1 MCAFDNVDGVA
12 DVSSSDNK
20 PNSYKVYRVV
30 IGLFATFI
38 IYNVNTVIII
48 IVVIIIITSTYVHNI
63 HAAYTYAH
71 GHTHTRT
78 CEHVVSFRSE
88 IQLPHRHR
96 LPT

>member
-1 MCAFDNVDGVA
+1 MLMVL
-12 DVSSSDNK
+12 
-20 PNSYKVYRVV
+20 PMYRRLIINRIRRKYIV
-30 IGLFATFI
+30 LFATFI
-38 IYNVNTVIII
+38 IYTVYTVIII
-48 IVVIIIITSTYVHNI
+48 IVVIIIITSRYVHNI

>member
-1 MCAFDNVDGVA
+1 MCVCACVHTYYDNVDGVA

-20 PNSYKVYRVV
+20 PNSYNVYRVV

-38 IYNVNTVIII
+38 IYTVYTVILI
-48 IVVIIIITSTYVHNI
+48 IVVIITSTYVHNI

-71 GHTHTRT
+71 GHTHM
-78 CEHVVSFRSE
+78 VSFRSE